1 MENIQI
7 LVKILDKPDI
17 PKFYRELHK
26 YYQSKNM
33 HNEMNAIQYLIEKK
47 FKKNEI
53 NNQHSS

>member
-17 PKFYRELHK
+17 PKFYRELYK

-33 HNEMNAIQYLIEKK
+33 HNEMNAIHYLIEKK

-53 NNQHSS
+53 NN